1 MLDLKFSN
9 NHSSSQFNMLNQ
21 KLQVSQELGLQ
32 VEDDDEVLID
42 EIPSLKSFSI
52 YNQPRVLCIHLGI
65 KPPSYS

>member
-52 YNQPRVLCIHLGI
+52 YNQ
-65 KPPSYS
+65 